1 MLTRPTTWQCVT
13 SKALPWTNVGRRC
26 PKHVQLYKLCRL
38 LAIHRNVA
46 AVAAEEG
53 GLDAD
58 QFRPAR
64 LQLGRRRRARVRG
77 GVQKRAA
84 KGNRARWGEWYGHA
98 LSHQRCGNSRTLM
111 GGAPPLG
118 TPISVLSRSHS
129 TVGIYIC
136 GRAKF
141 RCLTPMPH
149 CIEGAAVVIVGTT
162 PAHNTAT
169 PVDDATVVQL
179 NVAAAALAK
188 ESGLQFIDLHTPL
201 IKECGPVPWQD
212 TGPNAC
218 QLCAPNCK
226 GLSVHYGPAGY
237 SKIAGLIWASVSNA
251 TNAWP

>member
-1 MLTRPTTWQCVT
+1 
-13 SKALPWTNVGRRC
+13 
-26 PKHVQLYKLCRL
+26 
-38 LAIHRNVA
+38 
-46 AVAAEEG
+46 
-53 GLDAD
+53 
-58 QFRPAR
+58 
-64 LQLGRRRRARVRG
+64 
-77 GVQKRAA
+77 
-84 KGNRARWGEWYGHA
+84 
-98 LSHQRCGNSRTLM
+98 M

-118 TPISVLSRSHS
+118 APPSASSQGRTLLLEFISADGQNSDASL
-129 TVGIYIC
+129 
-136 GRAKF
+136 